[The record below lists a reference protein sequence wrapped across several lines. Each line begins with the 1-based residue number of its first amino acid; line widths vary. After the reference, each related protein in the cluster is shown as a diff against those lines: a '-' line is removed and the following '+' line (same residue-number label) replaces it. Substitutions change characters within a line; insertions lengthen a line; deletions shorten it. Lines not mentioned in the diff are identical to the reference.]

1 MSNEQTIEEQI
12 ARVID
17 KALDD
22 WQGEEDFTE
31 IGFGISGAWTDP
43 AQCGHILLSDMQN
56 YSWEVENG
64 MPDPEDIKADVEIRR
79 RP

>member
-1 MSNEQTIEEQI
+1 MSDETEYEIVYTIRRRQP
-12 ARVID
+12 
-17 KALDD
+17 
-22 WQGEEDFTE
+22 GEEDFTE

-79 RP
+79 QP